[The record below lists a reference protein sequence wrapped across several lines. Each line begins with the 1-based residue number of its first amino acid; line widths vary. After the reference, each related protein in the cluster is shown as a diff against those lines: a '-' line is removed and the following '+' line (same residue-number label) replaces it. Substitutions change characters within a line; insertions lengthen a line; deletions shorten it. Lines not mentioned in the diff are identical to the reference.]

1 MVRCLNSL
9 PEFWS
14 LIFPA
19 YAKPLTLVKR
29 KSKMSAIL
37 LACFL
42 FFCAR
47 HHHVHHHHRHYA
59 VHSHH
64 YARPLP
70 SLADQPPPAAG
81 KTLAPGNKP

>member
-1 MVRCLNSL
+1 MN
-9 PEFWS
+9 
-14 LIFPA
+14 
-19 YAKPLTLVKR
+19 
-29 KSKMSAIL
+29 AIL

-47 HHHVHHHHRHYA
+47 HHHAHHHRHYV

>member
-1 MVRCLNSL
+1 M
-9 PEFWS
+9 
-14 LIFPA
+14 PA
-19 YAKPLTLVKR
+19 PTAGAAIPLSAQAGHSE
-29 KSKMSAIL
+29 SKMNAIL

-47 HHHVHHHHRHYA
+47 HHHHVHHRHYV

-81 KTLAPGNKP
+81 KTLAPGNNTPQK